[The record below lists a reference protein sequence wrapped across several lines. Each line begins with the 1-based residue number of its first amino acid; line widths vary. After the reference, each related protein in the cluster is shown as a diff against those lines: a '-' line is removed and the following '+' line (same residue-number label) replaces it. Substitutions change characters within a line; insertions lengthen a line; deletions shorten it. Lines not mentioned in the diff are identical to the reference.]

1 MPQNEKF
8 MYAAYAVATAAYLL
22 YAATLWLR
30 RRAVARREAELDRAA
45 AMHGEGTA

>member
-30 RRAVARREAELDRAA
+30 RRALERREVELDRAIST
-45 AMHGEGTA
+45 HGESAT